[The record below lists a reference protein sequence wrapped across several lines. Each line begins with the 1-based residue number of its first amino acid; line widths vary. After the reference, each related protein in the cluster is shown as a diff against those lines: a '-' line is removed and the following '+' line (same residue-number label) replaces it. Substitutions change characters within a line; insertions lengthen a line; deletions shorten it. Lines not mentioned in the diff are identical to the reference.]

1 MTEKSKSEIF
11 LEEDEVDQLLS
22 GIYHKY
28 GYDFTNYSR
37 SSIKRRLTRFLIN
50 NNLSHIDEL
59 KNRLFS
65 QPEFFEFFVEEL
77 MVNVTEM
84 FRDPTFYKTLREKV
98 LPVLSTYPH
107 IRIWDAGCSTG
118 EELISLAIILH
129 ENKLL
134 HCTRIYATDIN
145 QKSLLKAKEGIVPLS
160 EIPLYSKNYKIA
172 GGLMDLSHYY
182 SEEKKNVV
190 FRQSLFK
197 NIVFYPHN
205 LVSDTS
211 FNEFHLIICRNVF
224 IYFKKQLQENVLKL
238 FLDSLVP
245 LGFLGLGKKET
256 ISLSDH
262 AASFSTID
270 HEEKIYRKIKL

>member
-134 HCTRIYATDIN
+134 HRTRIYATDIN

>member
-11 LEEDEVDQLLS
+11 LEEDEIDQLLS

-37 SSIKRRLTRFLIN
+37 ASIKRRLIRFLIN

-65 QPEFFEFFVEEL
+65 QPEFFMFFVEEL

-118 EELISLAIILH
+118 EELISLAIILL

-134 HCTRIYATDIN
+134 HRTRIYATDIN
-145 QKSLLKAKEGIVPLS
+145 QKSLLKAKEGIVSLS
-160 EIPLYSKNYKIA
+160 EIPLYAKNYRIA
-172 GGLMDLSHYY
+172 GGSMELSHYY

-190 FRQSLFK
+190 FRQSLLK

-270 HEEKIYRKIKL
+270 HEEKIYRKIKI